1 MRGGQLF
8 LVICLLGFNK
18 KSLESP
24 KRKKKEKDFH
34 SEAEIPEFYVFFF
47 FGNSGFGL
55 FVVQKSIVTV
65 SLMLF
70 SMKNKFICHLTI
82 QRFEGGHY
90 QQTV

>member
-1 MRGGQLF
+1 MI
-8 LVICLLGFNK
+8 ICLLGFNK
-18 KSLESP
+18 NSLESP
-24 KRKKKEKDFH
+24 KRKKKKIFFW
-34 SEAEIPEFYVFFF
+34 EFGNSQNCMCFFF
-47 FGNSGFGL
+47 FDNSGFGL

-70 SMKNKFICHLTI
+70 SMNNKLICHLTI

>member
-1 MRGGQLF
+1 M
-8 LVICLLGFNK
+8 VICLLGFNK
-18 KSLESP
+18 NSLESP

-34 SEAEIPEFYVFFF
+34 SEAEFPEFYVVFFF
-47 FGNSGFGL
+47 DNSGFGL
-55 FVVQKSIVTV
+55 FVVQKSIVMV

-70 SMKNKFICHLTI
+70 SMNNKFICHLTI